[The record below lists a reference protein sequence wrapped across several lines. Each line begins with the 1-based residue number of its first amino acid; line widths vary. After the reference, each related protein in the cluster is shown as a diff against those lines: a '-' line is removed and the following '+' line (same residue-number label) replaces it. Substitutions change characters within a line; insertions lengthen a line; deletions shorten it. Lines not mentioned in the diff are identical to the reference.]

1 MLIRSRGFNSRNIM
15 LKWMARRNNT
25 GEIAFTGARR
35 ALRGAGNVL
44 RTRYPLF
51 LLGLPPPRHEIPVFI
66 YHDVEATGFSRELE
80 FLRANGYR
88 TIGLDEFIA
97 AGERKSA
104 GRERRVLLTFDDARR
119 SFYEVALPVLRS
131 FDARATLFVP
141 SYWVQ
146 PPAITGSQLFM
157 SWQQVREC
165 AESGCVDVQS
175 HAHRHTLV
183 ATVNQLVGFT
193 TPETLARYDVYDW
206 PMRHTATGERLGPP
220 ALGNPVYRAAP
231 LLSAKQRFLESPGLT
246 NACTQLVSE
255 GGGPAFFRLSNWRER
270 LLRLYRSRSSVLR
283 GEIMSSAE
291 FTALVASEF
300 ELSRAEFTTNLGYTP
315 TSIAY
320 PWMLGSQHSL
330 ELARRAGFRS
340 AFGVALDYRRA
351 RRRDLPLPS
360 FGRLRSD
367 WLPLLP
373 GRGRASFLAI
383 AARKLATF
391 YGSQPLAH

>member
-1 MLIRSRGFNSRNIM
+1 MM
-15 LKWMARRNNT
+15 KWMAPRNNT
-25 GEIAFTGARR
+25 GEIAFAGARR

-51 LLGLPPPRHEIPVFI
+51 LLGLPIARHEIPVFI
-66 YHDVEATGFSRELE
+66 YHDVDPAVFSRELE
-80 FLRANGYR
+80 FLRSNGYR
-88 TIGLDEFIA
+88 TIGLDEFVA
-97 AGERKSA
+97 AGQRKSP

-119 SFYEVALPVLRS
+119 SFYEVALPALRT
-131 FDARATLFVP
+131 FGARATLFVP

-165 AESGCVDVQS
+165 AESGHVDVQS

-183 ATVNQLVGFT
+183 ATSNQLVGFAN
-193 TPETLARYDVYDW
+193 PRAIARYDVYDW
-206 PMRHTATGERLGPP
+206 PMRHAANGERLGPP
-220 ALGNPVYRAAP
+220 PLGTPIYRAAP
-231 LLSAKQRFLESPGLT
+231 LLSAQQRFLESPGLT
-246 NACTQLVSE
+246 SACTQLVSE
-255 GGGPAFFRLSNWRER
+255 AGGAAFFELSNWSER
-270 LLRLYRSRSSVLR
+270 LLRLYRSRACVLP

-291 FTALVASEF
+291 FTALVRSEF
-300 ELSRAEFTTNLGYTP
+300 ELSRAAFTTNLGYAP

-320 PWMLGSQHSL
+320 PWMLGSRESL
-330 ELARRAGFRS
+330 DLARQTGFRH
-340 AFGVALDYRRA
+340 AFGVALDYRQA
-351 RRRDLPLPS
+351 RRASLPLPV

-373 GRGRASFLAI
+373 GRGRASFLSI

-391 YGSQPLAH
+391 SGSQPLAH

>member
-1 MLIRSRGFNSRNIM
+1 MM
-15 LKWMARRNNT
+15 KWMGRRNNT
-25 GEIAFTGARR
+25 GEMALSGARR

-66 YHDVEATGFSRELE
+66 YHDVEPEGFSRELE

-97 AGERKSA
+97 AGERKSP

-119 SFYEVALPVLRS
+119 SFYEAALPALRT
-131 FDARATLFVP
+131 FGARATLFVP

-157 SWQQVREC
+157 SWPQVREC
-165 AESGCVDVQS
+165 AESGHVDVQS
-175 HAHRHTLV
+175 HAHRHALV
-183 ATVNQLVGFT
+183 VTSNQLVGFA
-193 TPETLARYDVYDW
+193 TPRNLARYDVYDW

-220 ALGNPVYRAAP
+220 ALGTPVYRATP
-231 LLSAKQRFLESPGLT
+231 LLSARQRFLESPGLT
-246 NACTQLVSE
+246 SACTQLVAE
-255 GGGPAFFRLSNWRER
+255 AGGPAFFQLSNWSER
-270 LLRLYRSRSSVLR
+270 LLRLYRSRACVLR
-283 GEIMSSAE
+283 GEVMGSAE
-291 FTALVASEF
+291 FKALVSSEF
-300 ELSRAEFTTNLGYTP
+300 ELSRSEFTTNLGYAP

-320 PWMLGSQHSL
+320 PWMLGSRESL
-330 ELARRAGFRS
+330 ELARSAGFRH
-340 AFGVALDYRRA
+340 AFGVALDYRQA
-351 RRRDLPLPS
+351 RRGGLPLQV

-373 GRGRASFLAI
+373 GRGRASFLSI

-391 YGSQPLAH
+391 SGSQPLAH